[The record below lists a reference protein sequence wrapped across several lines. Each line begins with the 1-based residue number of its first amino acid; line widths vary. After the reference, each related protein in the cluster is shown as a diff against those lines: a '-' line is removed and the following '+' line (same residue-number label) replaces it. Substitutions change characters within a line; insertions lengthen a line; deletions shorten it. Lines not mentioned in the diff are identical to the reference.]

1 MFSGFRVLVCGFT
14 DSLWFEVLYC
24 GFTDVLWFLRAVFY
38 ACSLMF
44 SAFWV
49 LFDLCSFFYWY
60 CRLREFSEVLRF
72 LGAVY
77 VLSSLGTIV
86 YESLLMLIIIIMD
99 ISMAHGP

>member
-1 MFSGFRVLVCGFT
+1 MFSDLG
-14 DSLWFEVLYC
+14 VLYC

-44 SAFWV
+44 SAFRV
-49 LFDLCSFFYWY
+49 LFDLWSFFYWY

-77 VLSSLGTIV
+77 VLFFLLLVLSSMKV
-86 YESLLMLIIIIMD
+86 
-99 ISMAHGP
+99 H